1 MTNPT
6 TTRLAKLLA
15 ELINLRANLDAGNT
29 PSYHSAICNTI
40 RSRLVPIQGVCSMLT
55 SISNHWGAES
65 DTFPHTK
72 LLDFLIERIQNHPQQ
87 VILDSRKWF
96 CLPNYLRWAEGV
108 IEFQAHTP
116 RNNIALVSL
125 PRNVAFDPMRLS
137 DYLCLVDT
145 LFENV
150 RDTSEGNGT
159 KYEQEYSAELDYLEF
174 PKDWRTDDLR
184 EDVLVHIH
192 SWSRD
197 LGMKQYRVDFQW
209 READYGQ
216 FKRGWHI
223 DYSFIEANSEAEAC
237 ELFKSGWT
245 SNNELRIS
253 SITKCGTQE

>member
-15 ELINLRANLDAGNT
+15 ELINLRANLDAAPTN
-29 PSYHSAICNTI
+29 SAICNTI
-40 RSRLVPIQGVCSMLT
+40 RSRLVPIQGVCPMLT
-55 SISNHWGAES
+55 SISNHWPERAES
-65 DTFPHTK
+65 DIFPVDGFDGYVKDLKNGTTWKNPKRIK

-87 VILDSRKWF
+87 VILDSRKCF

-159 KYEQEYSAELDYLEF
+159 EYEQEYSAELEYLEF
-174 PKDWRTDDLR
+174 PKGWRTDDLR
-184 EDVLVHIH
+184 EDILVHIH
-192 SWSRD
+192 SWDWD
-197 LGMKQYRVDFQW
+197 LGVQ
-209 READYGQ
+209 
-216 FKRGWHI
+216 
-223 DYSFIEANSEAEAC
+223 S
-237 ELFKSGWT
+237 
-245 SNNELRIS
+245 
-253 SITKCGTQE
+253 

>member
-1 MTNPT
+1 MTHP

-15 ELINLRANLDAGNT
+15 ELINLRAKLDAAPT
-29 PSYHSAICNTI
+29 DLAICHTI
-40 RSRLVPIQGVCSMLT
+40 CSRLVPIQGVCSMLT
-55 SISNHWGAES
+55 SISNRWPERAES
-65 DTFPHTK
+65 DTFPVDGFEWYSKDLENGTTWKNPKRIK

-87 VILDSRKWF
+87 VILDSRKCF

-150 RDTSEGNGT
+150 RDTSEGEGNGT
-159 KYEQEYSAELDYLEF
+159 EYDQEYSAELKRLEF

-184 EDVLVHIH
+184 EDILVHIH
-192 SWSRD
+192 NWDWDIGVQS
-197 LGMKQYRVDFQW
+197 
-209 READYGQ
+209 
-216 FKRGWHI
+216 
-223 DYSFIEANSEAEAC
+223 
-237 ELFKSGWT
+237 
-245 SNNELRIS
+245 
-253 SITKCGTQE
+253 

>member
-15 ELINLRANLDAGNT
+15 ELINLRANLDAAPT
-29 PSYHSAICNTI
+29 DLAICHTI
-40 RSRLVPIQGVCSMLT
+40 CSRLVPIQGVCSMLA
-55 SISNHWGAES
+55 SISNHWPERAES
-65 DTFPHTK
+65 NIFPVDGFDGYSKDFEKGTMWKNPKRIK

-87 VILDSRKWF
+87 VILDSRKWL

-125 PRNVAFDPMRLS
+125 PRNAAFDPMRLS

-159 KYEQEYSAELDYLEF
+159 EYEQEYAAELDYLEF

-184 EDVLVHIH
+184 EDILVHIH
-192 SWSRD
+192 SWN
-197 LGMKQYRVDFQW
+197 LGV
-209 READYGQ
+209 
-216 FKRGWHI
+216 
-223 DYSFIEANSEAEAC
+223 
-237 ELFKSGWT
+237 
-245 SNNELRIS
+245 
-253 SITKCGTQE
+253 

>member
-1 MTNPT
+1 MTNP

-15 ELINLRANLDAGNT
+15 ELINLRANLDADNT

-55 SISNHWGAES
+55 SISNHWPERAES
-65 DTFPHTK
+65 NTFPVDGFDGYGKDLENGTTWKNPKRIK

-125 PRNVAFDPMRLS
+125 PRNVAFNPMRLS

-159 KYEQEYSAELDYLEF
+159 EYEQEYSAELEYLEF

-184 EDVLVHIH
+184 EDILVHIH
-192 SWSRD
+192 NWDWD
-197 LGMKQYRVDFQW
+197 LGVQ
-209 READYGQ
+209 
-216 FKRGWHI
+216 
-223 DYSFIEANSEAEAC
+223 S
-237 ELFKSGWT
+237 
-245 SNNELRIS
+245 
-253 SITKCGTQE
+253 

>member
-6 TTRLAKLLA
+6 TGLAKLLA

-29 PSYHSAICNTI
+29 PSSHSAICNTI
-40 RSRLVPIQGVCSMLT
+40 RSRLVPIQGVCSMLA
-55 SISNHWGAES
+55 SISNRWPERAES
-65 DTFPHTK
+65 NIFPHIK

-87 VILDSRKWF
+87 VILDSRGWF

-159 KYEQEYSAELDYLEF
+159 EYEQEYAAELDYLEF
-174 PKDWRTDDLR
+174 PKGWRTDDLR
-184 EDVLVHIH
+184 EDVLVHLH
-192 SWSRD
+192 TWN
-197 LGMKQYRVDFQW
+197 LGV
-209 READYGQ
+209 
-216 FKRGWHI
+216 
-223 DYSFIEANSEAEAC
+223 
-237 ELFKSGWT
+237 
-245 SNNELRIS
+245 
-253 SITKCGTQE
+253 

>member
-6 TTRLAKLLA
+6 TGLANLLA
-15 ELINLRANLDAGNT
+15 ELINLRANLDAAPTNL
-29 PSYHSAICNTI
+29 ALCNTI

-55 SISNHWGAES
+55 SISNHWPERAES
-65 DTFPHTK
+65 NIFPVDGFDGYCKDLENGTTWKNPKRIK

-87 VILDSRKWF
+87 VILDSRGRL

-159 KYEQEYSAELDYLEF
+159 EYEQEYSAELDYLEF

-184 EDVLVHIH
+184 EDILVHIH
-192 SWSRD
+192 SRN
-197 LGMKQYRVDFQW
+197 LGV
-209 READYGQ
+209 
-216 FKRGWHI
+216 
-223 DYSFIEANSEAEAC
+223 
-237 ELFKSGWT
+237 
-245 SNNELRIS
+245 
-253 SITKCGTQE
+253 